1 MVRKRILNYRMDVVS
16 FGKSDQLSVPQ
27 YQFKIIVI
35 AFRLLVYRKI
45 SPHIEAVLL
54 LVQTDLTRK
63 IS

>member
-1 MVRKRILNYRMDVVS
+1 MDVVS

-45 SPHIEAVLL
+45 SPHVECVSLL
-54 LVQTDLTRK
+54 IKRN
-63 IS
+63 